1 MTADNTLVPCACG
14 GTMVHI
20 PQTTGSEAG
29 YRCLRCGRFEPDIDA
44 TRMPRQ
50 TPCVY
55 DKKTEGA

>member
-1 MTADNTLVPCACG
+1 
-14 GTMVHI
+14 MVHI

-29 YRCLRCGRFEPDIDA
+29 YKCASCGRFEPDIDA

-55 DKKTEGA
+55 DKKTEGEASIEALLKEAE